1 MHKQI
6 AFIKTLACTNLEEED
21 GNMTTKTKA
30 GWNESKIDLD
40 HYLQSGDV
48 VDEAL
53 ADYFLCVLPPVC
65 HRSNLIQMGE
75 PYSVV
80 GGRFTYSTIEKTADG
95 WVYRGHCYKG
105 ETINRTEDV

>member
-1 MHKQI
+1 MHRHG
-6 AFIKTLACTNLEEED
+6 AFIKPLACTNLEEGD

-30 GWNESKIDLD
+30 GWTESGLYLN
-40 HYLQSGDV
+40 HYLQLGDV

-53 ADYFLCVLPPVC
+53 ADYFLCVLPPAC
-65 HRSNLIQMGE
+65 HRSNLIQIGE

-80 GGRFTYSTIEKTADG
+80 AGRFTYPTIEKTADG

-105 ETINRTEDV
+105 ENIDRTENV